1 MIKLVRVDH
10 RLLHGQVA
18 FAWTKYVDADC
29 ILIASDA
36 LVKDELRMAAMW
48 MARPTGIKLVMKT
61 IDDSVKALCSG
72 VTDAY
77 RLFILCEN
85 IEDAHR
91 LCMQVP
97 DIKHINLGGMKNRSD
112 RKQVA
117 KAIHVSEDDIKL
129 LKELDAKDIELEIR
143 LVPNDKAE
151 NPMKLF
157 D

>member
-18 FAWTKYVDADC
+18 FAWTKYLEADC
-29 ILIASDA
+29 ILIASDD
-36 LVKDELRMAAMW
+36 LMKDELRMAAMW

-61 IDDSVKALCSG
+61 IDDSVKALNSG
-72 VTDAY
+72 VTDKY

-85 IEDAHR
+85 IEDVYR

-97 DIKHINLGGMKNRSD
+97 CIKKVNLGGMKNGAD

-117 KAIHVSEDDIKL
+117 KAIHVAENDIRL
-129 LKELDAKDIELEIR
+129 LKILDEKGIELEIR
-143 LVPNDKAE
+143 LVPNDRAE